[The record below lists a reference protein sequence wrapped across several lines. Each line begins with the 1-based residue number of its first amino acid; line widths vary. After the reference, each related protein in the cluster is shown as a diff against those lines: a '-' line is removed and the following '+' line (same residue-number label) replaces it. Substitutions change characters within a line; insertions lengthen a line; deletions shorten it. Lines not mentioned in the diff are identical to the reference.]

1 MSNPLLNNALWAVP
15 GIAGPR
21 AIYET
26 SKALYT
32 PGRSAP
38 AKGGVQFSPEM
49 QGIIKAAAGGKPS
62 SVFNAP
68 TPGSGGGVSFSQD
81 AQGVIN
87 TALGSMSPLFNRP
100 GAGPRPPRQPVA
112 AAPSMA
118 PARVQP
124 GQAIAPGP
132 GMGAPAAVVT
142 PPQYARAEETNRA
155 YQQAGGDPNK
165 NYWTANPDI
174 KTAAETGPKA
184 GTVGYS
190 DRADIQAWIK
200 AQGGTSNPMVQ
211 RFLADQERRGLIR
224 KPEGPGVTAFGD
236 AARQATAA
244 GLSPE
249 QLAAG
254 GAYSKGAE
262 ALPGGASLQKEN
274 EQAAWMRGEQAL
286 KVEGPFG
293 SDPSV
298 PAVALGGAQG
308 LTNAP
313 NGPVDLRQ
321 AQAQAPWAGG
331 NQATQGFSEGVG
343 NFHSSD
349 QIRGMNLSG
358 DAALGDAKANQL
370 LATRPDPDASTSE
383 PDAPPA
389 QRPEDEL
396 LNKYIRGITGGYS
409 NGTVQG
415 LW

>member
-21 AIYET
+21 AIHET

-38 AKGGVQFSPEM
+38 AKGGVQLSPEM

-62 SVFNAP
+62 PVFNAP
-68 TPGSGGGVSFSQD
+68 TPGSGGGVSFSPD

-100 GAGPRPPRQPVA
+100 GAGPKPPRQPA
-112 AAPSMA
+112 PPAPSVA
-118 PARVQP
+118 PPRVQP
-124 GQAIAPGP
+124 GQPIAPGP

-155 YQQAGGDPNK
+155 YQQAGGRDS
-165 NYWTANPDI
+165 YWEVNPSI
-174 KTAAETGPKA
+174 KAAAETGPKA

-211 RFLADQERRGLIR
+211 RFLADQERRGLIA

-244 GLSPE
+244 GLGPE

-254 GAYSKGAE
+254 GAYSQGAE
-262 ALPGGASLQKEN
+262 ALPGGSSLQKES
-274 EQAAWMRGEQAL
+274 EQAAWMRGDQAF
-286 KVEGPFG
+286 KAEAAFG
-293 SDPSV
+293 TDASV

-308 LTNAP
+308 LANAP

-331 NQATQGFSEGVG
+331 NQAAQGFAAGVG

-358 DAALGDAKANQL
+358 DQALGDAKTNQL
-370 LATRPDPDASTSE
+370 LATRPDPDAATVE
-383 PDAPPA
+383 PEAPPA

-409 NGTVQG
+409 NGAVQG